1 MASPDSYPDAAR
13 DFLLSGGPFRP
24 RFPWWGGDLQT
35 VRDSLHPPGLPPDR
49 GQRATIA
56 LTGADLLLA
65 RVDGVAEPW
74 GWVVL
79 VHGLGGS
86 SEGPAL
92 RRLAMVLQDHGL
104 TVVRLNLRGA
114 GEGRPL
120 AHGSYAARCD
130 QDVMAALE
138 WARHQAG
145 SLPLFGVGL
154 SLGGTVLLNALLTA
168 LGQAPAPGS
177 PLQALACVSSPLDLE
192 ACLGQMERRRNGL
205 YQRWLLRRL
214 VAEVGQDPGGL
225 AEADQQALRRAM
237 GLGSIRA
244 FDAAITAPR
253 WGYPSVGAYYAAASP
268 LPTLL
273 AFGAQASN
281 GPLPPVLLLQ
291 AADDPWVPPQ
301 AMEALAVRETGK
313 PPGSQALG
321 RFPSLL
327 LSPGGGHNGFHGQG
341 DGRHRH
347 QGTWA
352 DRAIATWLVHHGQG
366 TSVAATHGPQPR
378 VPAG

>member
-1 MASPDSYPDAAR
+1 MAIPDSFPDTVR
-13 DFLLSGGPFRP
+13 DSLLSGGPFRP

-56 LTGADLLLA
+56 LTGADRLLA

-79 VHGLGGS
+79 VHGLGGCS
-86 SEGPAL
+86 DGPGL
-92 RRLAMVLQDHGL
+92 RRLALVLQNHGL

-130 QDVMAALE
+130 QDVLAALA
-138 WARHQAG
+138 WARIQAG

-154 SLGGTVLLNALLTA
+154 SLGGTVLLNAVLTA
-168 LGQAPAPGS
+168 LGQNQALGS
-177 PLQALACVSSPLDLE
+177 PLQGLACVSSPLDLE
-192 ACLGQMERRRNGL
+192 ACLGQMERRRNAF

-214 VAEVGQDPGGL
+214 VNEVSQEPGGL
-225 AEADQQALRRAM
+225 AAAEARALRRALQ
-237 GLGSIRA
+237 LGSIRA

-268 LPTLL
+268 LQTLL
-273 AFGAQASN
+273 AFGVEAAR
-281 GPLPPVLLLQ
+281 GPLPPLLLLQ

-301 AMEALAVRETGK
+301 AMETLAAQGTGVA
-313 PPGSQALG
+313 PGSQAMG
-321 RFPSLL
+321 RLPSLL

-352 DRAIATWLVHHGQG
+352 DRAIATWLVHHGQRPA
-366 TSVAATHGPQPR
+366 VAASWGLPR
-378 VPAG
+378 LAAMQ

>member
-1 MASPDSYPDAAR
+1 MASPDSPPDDAR
-13 DFLLSGGPFRP
+13 DSLPAGGPFRP

-56 LTGADLLLA
+56 LAGADRLLA

-79 VHGLGGS
+79 VHGLGGCS
-86 SEGPAL
+86 DGPSL
-92 RRLAMVLQDHGL
+92 RRLALVLQDQGL

-120 AHGSYAARCD
+120 AQGCYAARCD
-130 QDVMAALE
+130 QDVLAALA
-138 WARHQAG
+138 WTRLQAG

-154 SLGGTVLLNALLTA
+154 SLGGTVLLNAVLTA
-168 LGQAPAPGS
+168 LGQNPALGS
-177 PLQALACVSSPLDLE
+177 PLQGLACVSSPLDLE
-192 ACLGQMERRRNGL
+192 ACLGQMERRRNAL

-214 VAEVGQDPGGL
+214 VDEVSQDPGGL
-225 AEADQQALRRAM
+225 AAAETRALRRAWQ
-237 GLGSIRA
+237 LGSIRA
-244 FDAAITAPR
+244 FDAAVTAPR

-268 LPTLL
+268 LQTLL
-273 AFGAQASN
+273 AFGAEAARA
-281 GPLPPVLLLQ
+281 PLPPLLLLQ

-301 AMEALAVRETGK
+301 AMEALAAQLTGL
-313 PPGSQALG
+313 PPESSAMG
-321 RFPSLL
+321 RCPSLL
-327 LSPGGGHNGFHGQG
+327 LSTGGGHNGFHGQG

-352 DRAIATWLVHHGQG
+352 DRAVATWFVHHGQRF
-366 TSVAATHGPQPR
+366 SVATS
-378 VPAG
+378 

>member
-1 MASPDSYPDAAR
+1 MARPDSPPDSAR
-13 DFLLSGGPFRP
+13 NSPTSGGPFRP

-35 VRDSLHPPGLPPDR
+35 VRDSLHPPALPPDR

-56 LTGADLLLA
+56 LVGADRLLA

-86 SEGPAL
+86 SAGPGL
-92 RRLAMVLQDHGL
+92 RRLALVLQHHGL
-104 TVVRLNLRGA
+104 AVVRLNLRGA

-130 QDVMAALE
+130 QDLLAALA
-138 WARHQAG
+138 WARLQAG

-168 LGQAPAPGS
+168 LHQNPALGS
-177 PLQALACVSSPLDLE
+177 PLQGLACVSSPLDLE
-192 ACLGQMERRRNGL
+192 ACLGQMERPRNGL
-205 YQRWLLRRL
+205 YQRWMLRRL
-214 VAEVGQDPGGL
+214 VDEVGQDPGGL
-225 AEADQQALRRAM
+225 AAGEQQALGRAL

-253 WGYPSVGAYYAAASP
+253 WGYSSVGAYYAEASP
-268 LPTLL
+268 LKPLL
-273 AFGAQASN
+273 ALGADASKAL
-281 GPLPPVLLLQ
+281 LPPLLLLQ
-291 AADDPWVPPQ
+291 AADDPWVPPH
-301 AMEALAVRETGK
+301 ALEALAAQGTGGGA
-313 PPGSQALG
+313 GSHGRG

-341 DGRHRH
+341 DGRQRH

-352 DRAIATWLVHHGQG
+352 DRAVATWLVHHGQR
-366 TSVAATHGPQPR
+366 P
-378 VPAG
+378 

>member
-1 MASPDSYPDAAR
+1 MASPDFSGDVPR
-13 DFLLSGGPFRP
+13 DSRPCWGPFRP

-35 VRDSLHPPGLPPDR
+35 VRDSIHPPALPRDR
-49 GQRATIA
+49 GQRASIA
-56 LTGADLLLA
+56 LAGTEQVLA
-65 RVDGVAEPW
+65 RVDGVPEPW

-86 SEGPAL
+86 SDGPSL
-92 RRLAMVLQDHGL
+92 RRLALVLQDHGL

-130 QDVMAALE
+130 QDVLTALA
-138 WARHQAG
+138 WARLQAG
-145 SLPLFGVGL
+145 SLPLFAVGL

-168 LGQAPAPGS
+168 LGQNPAPGS
-177 PLQALACVSSPLDLE
+177 PLQGLACVSSPLDLE
-192 ACLGQMERRRNGL
+192 ACLGQMERRRNAL

-214 VAEVGQDPGGL
+214 VKEVSEDPGGL
-225 AEADQQALRRAM
+225 AASEQRALRRAL

-253 WGYPSVGAYYAAASP
+253 WGYPSVGAYYAATSP
-268 LPTLL
+268 LQTLL
-273 AFGAQASN
+273 AFGAEASRA
-281 GPLPPVLLLQ
+281 PLPPLLLLQ

-301 AMEALAVRETGK
+301 ALETLAAQLAGLAPES
-313 PPGSQALG
+313 PAMG
-321 RFPSLL
+321 RCPSLL
-327 LSPGGGHNGFHGQG
+327 LSTGGGHNGFHGQG
-341 DGRHRH
+341 DSRHRH

-352 DRAIATWLVHHGQG
+352 DRAVATWLVHHGQRS
-366 TSVAATHGPQPR
+366 SVATS
-378 VPAG
+378 

>member
-1 MASPDSYPDAAR
+1 MASPKSPPDSVQ
-13 DFLLSGGPFRP
+13 DFLSVGGSFRP

-35 VRDSLHPPGLPPDR
+35 VKDSIHPPALPPDR

-56 LTGADLLLA
+56 LAGADRLLA

-79 VHGLGGS
+79 VHGLGGAS
-86 SEGPAL
+86 DGPGL
-92 RRLAMVLQDHGL
+92 RRLALVLQDHGL
-104 TVVRLNLRGA
+104 AVVRLNLRGA
-114 GEGRPL
+114 GAGRPL

-130 QDVMAALE
+130 QDMLAALA
-138 WARHQAG
+138 WARLQAG

-168 LGQAPAPGS
+168 LHQNPALGS
-177 PLQALACVSSPLDLE
+177 PLQGLACVSSPLDLE
-192 ACLGQMERRRNGL
+192 ACLGQMERPRNGL

-214 VAEVGQDPGGL
+214 VDEVSQDPGGL
-225 AEADQQALRRAM
+225 AAGEQQALERALRR
-237 GLGSIRA
+237 GSIRA

-253 WGYPSVGAYYAAASP
+253 WGYASVGAYYAAASP
-268 LPTLL
+268 LQTLL
-273 AFGAQASN
+273 ALGADASRAS
-281 GPLPPVLLLQ
+281 LPPLLLLQ

-301 AMEALAVRETGK
+301 ALEALAAQGAGGAIE
-313 PPGSQALG
+313 SQGLG
-321 RFPSLL
+321 RRFPSLL
-327 LSPGGGHNGFHGQG
+327 LSPGGGHNGFHGHG

-352 DRAIATWLVHHGQG
+352 DRAIATWLVDHGRRTQR
-366 TSVAATHGPQPR
+366 S
-378 VPAG
+378 

>member
-1 MASPDSYPDAAR
+1 MVNPDSYPDSAR
-13 DFLLSGGPFRP
+13 DFLPPGGPFRP

-56 LTGADLLLA
+56 LVGEDRLLA
-65 RVDGVAEPW
+65 KVDGVAEPW

-79 VHGLGGS
+79 VHGLGGCS
-86 SEGPAL
+86 DGPGL
-92 RRLAMVLQDHGL
+92 RRQALVLRDHGL

-130 QDVMAALE
+130 QDVLAALE

-168 LGQAPAPGS
+168 ISQDPALGS
-177 PLQALACVSSPLDLE
+177 PLQGLACVSSPLDLE
-192 ACLGQMERRRNGL
+192 ACLGQMECRRNRL

-214 VAEVGQDPGGL
+214 VAEVKQDPGGL
-225 AEADQQALRRAM
+225 AAAEARALALAM
-237 GLGSIRA
+237 RLGSIRA
-244 FDAAITAPR
+244 FDAAVTAPR

-268 LPTLL
+268 LQTLL
-273 AFGAQASN
+273 EFGAQASW
-281 GPLPPVLLLQ
+281 GPLPPLLLLQ

-301 AMEALAVRETGK
+301 AMEALAALGNGL
-313 PPGSQALG
+313 PPGSRALV
-321 RFPSLL
+321 RLPSLL

-341 DGRHRH
+341 DARHRH
-347 QGTWA
+347 QGSWA
-352 DRAIATWLVHHGQG
+352 DRAIANWLFQVR
-366 TSVAATHGPQPR
+366 P
-378 VPAG
+378 

>member
-1 MASPDSYPDAAR
+1 MASPDSPADVPR
-13 DFLLSGGPFRP
+13 DSLPSWGPFRP

-35 VRDSLHPPGLPPDR
+35 VRDSIHPPALPPDR
-49 GQRATIA
+49 GQRATMA
-56 LTGADLLLA
+56 LAGTDQLLA
-65 RVDGVAEPW
+65 RVDGVPEPW

-79 VHGLGGS
+79 VHGLGGCS
-86 SEGPAL
+86 NGPSL
-92 RRLAMVLQDHGL
+92 RRLALVLQDHGL

-130 QDVMAALE
+130 QDVLAALA
-138 WARHQAG
+138 WARLQAG
-145 SLPLFGVGL
+145 SLPLFAVGL

-168 LGQAPAPGS
+168 LGQNPAPGS
-177 PLQALACVSSPLDLE
+177 PLQGLACVSSPLDLE
-192 ACLGQMERRRNGL
+192 ACLGQMEQRRNAL

-214 VAEVGQDPGGL
+214 VKEVSQDPGGL
-225 AEADQQALRRAM
+225 AASEQQALRRAL

-244 FDAAITAPR
+244 FDAALTAPR
-253 WGYPSVGAYYAAASP
+253 WGYASVGAYYAAASP

-273 AFGAQASN
+273 AFGAEASRA
-281 GPLPPVLLLQ
+281 PLPPMLLLQ

-301 AMEALAVRETGK
+301 ALEALAARVTGLA
-313 PPGSQALG
+313 PESPAMG

-352 DRAIATWLVHHGQG
+352 DRAVATWLVHHGQRS
-366 TSVAATHGPQPR
+366 SVAA
-378 VPAG
+378 A

>member
-1 MASPDSYPDAAR
+1 MARPDSPPDSAR
-13 DFLLSGGPFRP
+13 DLPTSGGPFRP

-35 VRDSLHPPGLPPDR
+35 VRDSLHPPALPPDR

-56 LTGADLLLA
+56 LAGADRLLA

-86 SEGPAL
+86 SAGPGL
-92 RRLAMVLQDHGL
+92 RRLALVLQHHDL
-104 TVVRLNLRGA
+104 AVVRLNLRGA

-130 QDVMAALE
+130 QDLLAALA
-138 WARHQAG
+138 WARLQAG

-168 LGQAPAPGS
+168 LHQNPALGS
-177 PLQALACVSSPLDLE
+177 PLQGLACVSSPLDLE
-192 ACLGQMERRRNGL
+192 ACLGQMERPRNRL
-205 YQRWLLRRL
+205 YQRWMLRRL
-214 VAEVGQDPGGL
+214 VDEVGQDPGGL
-225 AEADQQALRRAM
+225 ADGEQQALGRAL

-244 FDAAITAPR
+244 FDAGITAPR

-268 LPTLL
+268 LQPLL
-273 AFGAQASN
+273 ALGADASRER
-281 GPLPPVLLLQ
+281 LPPLLLLQ

-301 AMEALAVRETGK
+301 ALEALAAQGTGGAA
-313 PPGSQALG
+313 GSHCRG

-341 DGRHRH
+341 DGRQRH

-352 DRAIATWLVHHGQG
+352 DRAVATWLVHHGQR
-366 TSVAATHGPQPR
+366 P
-378 VPAG
+378 

>member
-1 MASPDSYPDAAR
+1 MASPESPADVSWDSLP
-13 DFLLSGGPFRP
+13 SWGPFRP

-35 VRDSLHPPGLPPDR
+35 VRDSIHPPALPRDR

-56 LTGADLLLA
+56 LAGTDQLLA
-65 RVDGVAEPW
+65 RVDRVPEPW

-79 VHGLGGS
+79 VHGLGGCS
-86 SEGPAL
+86 NGPSL
-92 RRLAMVLQDHGL
+92 RRLALVLQDHGL

-130 QDVMAALE
+130 QDVLAALA
-138 WARHQAG
+138 WARRQAG
-145 SLPLFGVGL
+145 SLPLFAVGL

-168 LGQAPAPGS
+168 LGQNPALGS
-177 PLQALACVSSPLDLE
+177 PLEGLACVSSPLDLE
-192 ACLGQMERRRNGL
+192 ACLGQMERRRNAF

-214 VAEVGQDPGGL
+214 VNEVSQDPGGL
-225 AEADQQALRRAM
+225 AATDQRALRRAL

-244 FDAAITAPR
+244 FDAAVTAPR
-253 WGYPSVGAYYAAASP
+253 WGYASVGAYYAAASP

-273 AFGAQASN
+273 AFGAEASRA
-281 GPLPPVLLLQ
+281 PLPPLLLLQ

-301 AMEALAVRETGK
+301 AMEVLAAQATGL
-313 PPGSQALG
+313 PPESQALG

-327 LSPGGGHNGFHGQG
+327 LSPAGGHNGFHGQG

-347 QGTWA
+347 QGSWA
-352 DRAIATWLVHHGQG
+352 DRAVATWLLHHGKR
-366 TSVAATHGPQPR
+366 SWVAA
-378 VPAG
+378 A